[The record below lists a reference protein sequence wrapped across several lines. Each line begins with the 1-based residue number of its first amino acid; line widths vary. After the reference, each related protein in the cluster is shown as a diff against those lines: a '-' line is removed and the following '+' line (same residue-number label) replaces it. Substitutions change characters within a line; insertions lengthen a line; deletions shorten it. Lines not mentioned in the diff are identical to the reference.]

1 MALRITDITLRDFR
15 SYEAEAFNGLGQLVV
30 LVGPNAVGKTN
41 AIEAVQLL
49 TALTTFRHAPA
60 AQLLRHGQSAARLSC
75 SATDGNRLIEVS
87 LSIGETRRY
96 QLNGKAKRPA
106 DLKGLLPSVTFT
118 PDDLGLVKGP
128 QSGRRRAL
136 DALGSQLNKNYYLI
150 RRDYEKVL
158 RHKNRL
164 LKDQADEALV
174 AALDEMVVTCGAQL
188 TAYRAALF
196 GKLAEAM
203 AAAYGRI
210 SGGEQLACRFA
221 PSWAVG
227 TESAEDAEGPL
238 PPPTRDEAKEQLA
251 RALERRRGEER
262 ARARALVGPQGDAI
276 GFSIDGMA
284 ADLYG
289 SQGQQRSLVLA
300 WKLAEA
306 QVIDDMLGT
315 KPVLL
320 LDDVMSELDGAR
332 REALVDYIAGDVQ
345 AFVTT
350 ANLDYF
356 DDRMREAAQVIT
368 LPREP

>member
-15 SYEAEAFNGLGQLVV
+15 SYEAEAFTGLAQLVV

-60 AQLLRHGQSAARLSC
+60 AQLLRHGQSAAHLSC

-203 AAAYGRI
+203 AEAYGRI
-210 SGGEQLACRFA
+210 SGGEQLACRFI

-227 TESAEDAEGPL
+227 AEVPVSAL
-238 PPPTRDEAKEQLA
+238 TRDEAKEQLA
-251 RALERRRGEER
+251 RALEQRRGEER
-262 ARARALVGPQGDAI
+262 ARARALVGPQGDAV

-356 DDRMREAAQVIT
+356 DDRMRDAAQVIQ